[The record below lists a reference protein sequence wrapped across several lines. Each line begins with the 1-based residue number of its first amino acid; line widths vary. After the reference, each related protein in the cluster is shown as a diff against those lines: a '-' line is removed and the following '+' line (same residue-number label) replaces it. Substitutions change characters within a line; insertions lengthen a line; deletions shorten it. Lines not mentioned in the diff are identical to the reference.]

1 MPPERPPVIGITTY
15 GPDDRPRFRL
25 PTGYVHALRRAGAL
39 VWMIAPGETHV
50 GALLE
55 RVDGVVLAGGGDVDP
70 ELYGGRRSD
79 TFYGV
84 DRVRDD
90 GEIALVRGLLDRR
103 VPTLAICRGMQITNV
118 ALGGTLVEHLP
129 DEVGDEVPHRGDG
142 PYSSSLHA
150 VTVTPGSRLAALTG
164 LEPMTSSSHHQ
175 ALRRVADG
183 LVVTARAA
191 DGTIEAVEIPEQPF
205 FLGVQWHPEETSG
218 RDPAQQRLFEALI
231 QQARAGARPP
241 RELPCD

>member
-1 MPPERPPVIGITTY
+1 MSSDRPPVIGVTTY
-15 GPDDRPRFRL
+15 GPDERPRFRL

-39 VWMIAPGETHV
+39 VWMIPPGEARV
-50 GALLE
+50 GALLD

-70 ELYGGRRSD
+70 QLYGGRLGDS
-79 TFYGV
+79 FYGV

-90 GEIALVRGLLDRR
+90 GEIALVRGLLERR

-118 ALGGTLVEHLP
+118 ALGGSLVEHLP

-142 PYSSSLHA
+142 PYTSSLHP
-150 VTVTPGSRLAALTG
+150 VTATPGSRLAALAG

-175 ALRRVADG
+175 ALRRVAAG

-191 DGTIEAVEIPEQPF
+191 DGTIEAIEIPEHPF
-205 FLGVQWHPEETSG
+205 FLGVQWHPEETSE
-218 RDPAQQRLFEALI
+218 RDPAQQRLFEALVE
-231 QQARAGARPP
+231 QARTRS
-241 RELPCD
+241 